1 MAQQKQ
7 QQQQQPAK
15 PATSISAA
23 AAALQ
28 SVTSTPVLSIAALT
42 QQLAQQEAQSQ
53 ANALVQDASRPK
65 VQMALGAGS
74 SSILSASKKPLR

>member
-28 SVTSTPVLSIAALT
+28 SVTSTPLSITALT